1 MPVTLWH
8 ESLQSTICSL
18 VETDYE
24 HWADVEFYRD
34 SLANIH
40 KEKANSYFYKC
51 FLCFQSII
59 LSPFLHLWPFFF
71 KKEEERERMKGRGG
85 KGGRGCKSRLCVL
98 PAFLHISLFL
108 FYNLTSN
115 PITQGK
121 HNSQRSPV
129 TLNYQIER
137 LYQFLFSCKL

>member
-8 ESLQSTICSL
+8 ESLQNTICSL

-71 KKEEERERMKGRGG
+71 FKKEEERRERG
-85 KGGRGCKSRLCVL
+85 
-98 PAFLHISLFL
+98 
-108 FYNLTSN
+108 
-115 PITQGK
+115 
-121 HNSQRSPV
+121 
-129 TLNYQIER
+129 ER
-137 LYQFLFSCKL
+137 LQKQAVCATCFSSHFSLLILQLDIQSHHSGETQLSKISCNP